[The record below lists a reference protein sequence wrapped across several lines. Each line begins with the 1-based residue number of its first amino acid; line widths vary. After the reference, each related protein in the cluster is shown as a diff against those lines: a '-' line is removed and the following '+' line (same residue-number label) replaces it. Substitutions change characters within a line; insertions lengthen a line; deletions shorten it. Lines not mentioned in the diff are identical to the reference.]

1 MEARGLSF
9 WNLPS
14 AVIFSHNQ
22 NLIVTDIYRGRAD
35 VGMVRGRARVCVL
48 LEDASRTRHTR
59 TVLRALRARGMRS
72 HSRARWL
79 THAPRM
85 HSHR

>member
-1 MEARGLSF
+1 MCGVCRSPLPGAGQAQWREMEARGLSF

-35 VGMVRGRARVCVL
+35 VGMVRGRARVCL
-48 LEDASRTRHTR
+48 LGRQFYEGCCT
-59 TVLRALRARGMRS
+59 LR
-72 HSRARWL
+72 
-79 THAPRM
+79 
-85 HSHR
+85 